1 MSIIKHDNIVY
12 AGNINVIGGVEQYV
26 YELIKKYKD
35 NDIAV
40 VCKTITPEQEK
51 RMRKYCKVY
60 KHTNEKIEC
69 KVIITNWDTSIIN
82 YVNED
87 AKVYTGVHSD
97 YSHETQKQALPIDN
111 PRITYICITED
122 SKKKFEEISGIKDRT
137 ILCRNPLTT
146 EKIEKPLIL
155 MSATRLT
162 KEKGGHRMLALANE
176 LDRQG
181 IKYIWYVFTSNGY
194 DNNPVWGNKNVIKM
208 QNRLDLDYFY
218 EYADWYIQFSEVE
231 GDSYSLKQ
239 ALYVGTPIVVCELP
253 YFKEIGIE
261 NGKNAIYLDFDCFN
275 VEKVAK
281 ALTKPLKF
289 TFEPVK
295 DAYDKIL
302 AKGKS
307 HYEEE
312 RNMKVKVKA
321 NEKFEGIRDAERNVY
336 PKAGDE
342 WVTTKERAEFL
353 QSKGVVEIVE
363 EKYAMVNSNGEI
375 LQKDLTKE
383 DISKMEIEE
392 DKNATKIEIKAVKKT
407 TKKKSKK

>member
-12 AGNINVIGGVEQYV
+12 ARNINVIGGVEQYV

-87 AKVYTGVHSD
+87 TKVYTVVHSD

-111 PRITYICITED
+111 PRTTYICITED

-181 IKYIWYVFTSNGY
+181 IKYIWYVFTSNEY
-194 DNNPVWGNKNVIKM
+194 DNNPVWRNKNVIKM

-253 YFKEIGIE
+253 YFKETGIE

-281 ALTKPLKF
+281 AITKPLKF
-289 TFEPVK
+289 TFEPIK
-295 DAYDKIL
+295 DGYDKIL
-302 AKGKS
+302 VKGKS

-312 RNMKVKVKA
+312 INMKCKVKA
-321 NEKFEGIRDAERNVY
+321 NERFEGIRDAERDVY

-342 WVTTKERAEFL
+342 WETTKERAEFL
-353 QSKGVVEIVE
+353 QSKGVVEIIEEIQPKKKVE
-363 EKYAMVNSNGEI
+363 EEVEKIIDKAYKKDVEEI
-375 LQKDLTKE
+375 LEVGK
-383 DISKMEIEE
+383 
-392 DKNATKIEIKAVKKT
+392 KKT
-407 TKKKSKK
+407 TKKNKKK

>member
-1 MSIIKHDNIVY
+1 MKIGGIMSIIKHDNIIY

-60 KHTNEKIEC
+60 KHTSEKIEC
-69 KVIITNWDTSIIN
+69 KVIITNWDTFIIN

-87 AKVYTGVHSD
+87 AKVYTVVHSD

-218 EYADWYIQFSEVE
+218 EYADWYIQLSEVE

-342 WVTTKERAEFL
+342 WETTKERAEFL
-353 QSKGVVEIVE
+353 QSKGVIEIMEEIQPKKKVDEEVEKIIDKAYKKDVE
-363 EKYAMVNSNGEI
+363 EI
-375 LQKDLTKE
+375 LEVGK
-383 DISKMEIEE
+383 
-392 DKNATKIEIKAVKKT
+392 KKT
-407 TKKKSKK
+407 TKKNKKK

>member
-1 MSIIKHDNIVY
+1 MSIIKHDNIIY

-60 KHTNEKIEC
+60 KHTSEKIEC
-69 KVIITNWDTSIIN
+69 KVIITNWDTFIIN

-87 AKVYTGVHSD
+87 AKVYTVVHSD

-218 EYADWYIQFSEVE
+218 EYADWYIQLSEVE

-295 DAYDKIL
+295 DAYDKII

-342 WVTTKERAEFL
+342 WETTKERAEFL
-353 QSKGVVEIVE
+353 QSKGVIEIMEEIQPKKKVDEEVEKIIDKAYKKDVE
-363 EKYAMVNSNGEI
+363 EI
-375 LQKDLTKE
+375 LEVGK
-383 DISKMEIEE
+383 
-392 DKNATKIEIKAVKKT
+392 KKT
-407 TKKKSKK
+407 TKKNKKK

>member
-181 IKYIWYVFTSNGY
+181 IKYIWYVFTSNEY
-194 DNNPVWGNKNVIKM
+194 DNNPVWRNKNVIKM

-253 YFKEIGIE
+253 YFNEIGIE